1 MRYLEIKGAMP
12 FILAVTVLLVAHPAA
27 AKELLNKTSDDLAIK
42 GYDAVAYFT
51 QGKAVK
57 GSPEFQ
63 YEWIGAFWRFMSL
76 EHRTMFEAAP
86 EKYAPK
92 FGGYCSY
99 GVATG
104 KLLDIDPEAWKIEDG
119 KLYLFHTEKIR
130 EIWLGDPAVFLEEAA
145 TNWRKLQGE

>member
-1 MRYLEIKGAMP
+1 MRYLEIKGMVL
-12 FILAVTVLLVAHPAA
+12 FVLALTVLLIPNPAP
-27 AKELLNKTSDDLAIK
+27 AKDLLNKTSDDLAIK
-42 GYDAVAYFT
+42 GYDPVAYFT
-51 QGKAVK
+51 MGKPVK
-57 GSPEFQ
+57 GSPELQ

-104 KLLDIDPEAWKIEDG
+104 KVLDIDPEAWKIEDG
-119 KLYLFHTEKIR
+119 KLYLFHTKKIR
-130 EIWLGDPAVFLEEAA
+130 ELWLGDPSVFLEEAA
-145 TNWRKLQGE
+145 TNWIKLQGE